1 MSSSTLESLL
11 AEMRANPKGVRFVD
25 ACRVATHY
33 FGEPRQNGTS
43 HKVWRMPWPGD
54 PRINMQAGEGGK
66 AKPYQVRQ
74 AVAAI
79 DALLALRGAPPAG
92 AEPAEP
98 APSERAQETTRKPR
112 RR

>member
-1 MSSSTLESLL
+1 MDEIL
-11 AEMRANPKGVRFVD
+11 AEMRSNPKGVRFAD
-25 ACRVATHY
+25 ACKVATRY

-43 HKVWRMPWPGD
+43 HKVWKMPWPGD

-79 DALLALRGAPPAG
+79 DLLLAQRAG
-92 AEPAEP
+92 PVVP
-98 APSERAQETTRKPR
+98 APRATEVTGSKQKRKPR
-112 RR
+112 R

>member
-1 MSSSTLESLL
+1 MDEIL
-11 AEMRANPKGVRFVD
+11 AEMRSNPKGVRFVD
-25 ACRVATHY
+25 ACKVASHY

-43 HKVWRMPWPGD
+43 HKVWKMPWPGD
-54 PRINMQAGEGGK
+54 PRINMQAGESGK

-79 DALLALRGAPPAG
+79 DTLLARQGASGSAV
-92 AEPAEP
+92 EPSVEVEQP
-98 APSERAQETTRKPR
+98 KSSKPKKR

>member
-1 MSSSTLESLL
+1 VAASVGEILL
-11 AEMRANPKGVRFVD
+11 EMRANPAGVRFAD
-25 ACRVATHY
+25 ACKVATHY

-43 HKVWRMPWPGD
+43 HKVWKMPWPGD
-54 PRINMQAGEGGK
+54 PRINMQAGDGGK

-79 DALLALRGAPPAG
+79 DTLLARQPATET
-92 AEPAEP
+92 AEPPQPLQKPKA
-98 APSERAQETTRKPR
+98 TRKR

>member
-1 MSSSTLESLL
+1 MSASVDKTL
-11 AEMRANPKGVRFVD
+11 AEMRENPAGVRFAD
-25 ACRVATHY
+25 ACKVATHY

-43 HKVWRMPWPGD
+43 HKVWKMPWPGD
-54 PRINMQAGEGGK
+54 PRINMQAGDGGK

-79 DALLALRGAPPAG
+79 DTLLARQTAKEAPAQPQ
-92 AEPAEP
+92 
-98 APSERAQETTRKPR
+98 SERRPSKTRKR

>member
-1 MSSSTLESLL
+1 
-11 AEMRANPKGVRFVD
+11 MREHPAGVRFAD
-25 ACRVATHY
+25 ACKVATHY

-54 PRINMQAGEGGK
+54 PRINLPAGDGGK

-79 DALLALRGAPPAG
+79 DTLLARAPAPP
-92 AEPAEP
+92 
-98 APSERAQETTRKPR
+98 PSQQRPTKTKKR